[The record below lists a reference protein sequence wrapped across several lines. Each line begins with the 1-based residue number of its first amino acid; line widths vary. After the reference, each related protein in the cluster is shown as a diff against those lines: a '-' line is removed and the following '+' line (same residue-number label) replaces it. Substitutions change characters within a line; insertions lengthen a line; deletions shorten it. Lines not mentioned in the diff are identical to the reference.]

1 VRTAGLWSRGAAALC
16 GRWCAPRGR
25 RSTSG
30 AAETEPL
37 QSSEE
42 SDGKSH
48 SLYEEGTR
56 SASHETFNTNRLAW
70 VPNPLFELKLKL
82 TTLGVLESLAP
93 ICINTPVLKFQV
105 PSETLISCFRCVWL
119 GLELNSA
126 GTPASRTEFGDPC
139 STTVLYYTC
148 YESRDVSRASCSN
161 SVLDLWIPCF
171 AICSVCVSVCVC
183 VCLSVCLSVCVSLSV
198 CLCVCVCV
206 SVCVCLSVCLSVCV
220 CLFVCLSVCMCVC
233 VCVLECVSLCVC
245 ECVCVCVCI
254 CVLECVSVCVCV
266 CVCVSVCVCV
276 CVFVC

>member
-1 VRTAGLWSRGAAALC
+1 MRTAGLWSRGAAALC

-82 TTLGVLESLAP
+82 TTLDVLESLAP

-119 GLELNSA
+119 GLELNYA

-139 STTVLYYTC
+139 STCALLYMLWKSWCFRGQLFKQCSGFVNPMFC
-148 YESRDVSRASCSN
+148 YLQC
-161 SVLDLWIPCF
+161 
-171 AICSVCVSVCVC
+171 VCLSVCVC
-183 VCLSVCLSVCVSLSV
+183 VCVSACLSV
-198 CLCVCVCV
+198 CLCVC
-206 SVCVCLSVCLSVCV
+206 L
-220 CLFVCLSVCMCVC
+220 
-233 VCVLECVSLCVC
+233 
-245 ECVCVCVCI
+245 
-254 CVLECVSVCVCV
+254 
-266 CVCVSVCVCV
+266 SVCVCV